1 MGQKDRDTGKGA
13 LSRRDFLKA
22 SAAGAAAV
30 GIAEFAQVGPA
41 AAAITGAAATFH
53 TTCPYCSASCGQ
65 LVAVDST
72 DPAAAKVIDLYGDW
86 RSPFNAGG
94 LCAKGAGGYQLVN
107 NPRRLGAW
115 TAAEMLAMTGSSNHP
130 VSNTFLS
137 DGTTNGVAYKRLG
150 GTTTWTAMPL
160 DNALT
165 EIVNGDA
172 TGDNTHLGLKA
183 YRGDATYLDSVNYN
197 SKKVAFFG
205 SSHINNEQNYLLK
218 KITTNFGTNNCEH
231 QARI

>member
-72 DPAAAKVIDLYGDW
+72 DPAVAKVIDLYGDW
-86 RSPFNAGG
+86 RAPWNTGG
-94 LCAKGAGGYQLVN
+94 LCAKGAGGFQLVN
-107 NPRRLGAW
+107 NPRRVGAW
-115 TAAEMLAMTGSSNHP
+115 TGPELLAMTGSSNHP
-130 VSNTFLS
+130 VDNAFRA
-137 DGTTNGVAYKRLG
+137 DGTTNGVAYKRVANG
-150 GTTTWTAMPL
+150 PWSAMPL
-160 DNALT
+160 DTALG
-165 EIVNGDA
+165 EIVNGDG
-172 TGDNTHLGLKA
+172 TQTGLKA
-183 YRGDATYLDSVNYN
+183 IRGTVDNANKYH
-197 SKKVAFFG
+197 SKNVAFFG
-205 SSHINNEQNYLLK
+205 CSHINNEQNYLLK
-218 KITTNFGTNNCEH
+218 KLTANFGTNNCEH